1 MIFDMDTHADLLE
14 RLAGRAHAEHPDLP
28 APVDARTIQQA
39 EGDLGFA
46 LHPLLRAIYTQ
57 VGDGGFGPD
66 YQLLPLAGTSG
77 NESAVSRYM
86 AGREEGE
93 GTDWAWPQGVLP
105 ILTWGCAMYA
115 CVDCHSADGTVLLF
129 EPNPGDPDEAW
140 YVDSPTLAGWLE
152 HYLADTGWWIAV
164 ENGDDVADM
173 APWPHARERA

>member
-1 MIFDMDTHADLLE
+1 
-14 RLAGRAHAEHPDLP
+14 
-28 APVDARTIQQA
+28 
-39 EGDLGFA
+39 
-46 LHPLLRAIYTQ
+46 
-57 VGDGGFGPD
+57 
-66 YQLLPLAGTSG
+66 
-77 NESAVSRYM
+77 
-86 AGREEGE
+86 
-93 GTDWAWPQGVLP
+93 
-105 ILTWGCAMYA
+105 MYA